1 MYLLLH
7 ASTSADNHSKN
18 RPKVCLFR
26 SCVKRDF
33 PLHLPALRGQAH
45 PLSEGDQIGLV
56 DQFNRRVGRSRR
68 TKKGVNPSLHGRGGP
83 SLPHG
88 SGERHSGASS
98 RKGFRRGRQCGH
110 HRPQRPCR
118 TWSER
123 PTSPRRPI
131 GCAALRTTARAGARR
146 CVSGAGGPSDP
157 AGLAKRSAGSR
168 LSGFE
173 TVPGLAGAGGSRGR
187 DFDRIDVTP
196 PGAILHFRVDGGP
209 VLFHNRRA

>member
-68 TKKGVNPSLHGRGGP
+68 TKKRGNPPPWTRRALPPPWVWRMSHGVEL
-83 SLPHG
+83 
-88 SGERHSGASS
+88 
-98 RKGFRRGRQCGH
+98 
-110 HRPQRPCR
+110 
-118 TWSER
+118 
-123 PTSPRRPI
+123 
-131 GCAALRTTARAGARR
+131 
-146 CVSGAGGPSDP
+146 VSGRAS
-157 AGLAKRSAGSR
+157 GLEG
-168 LSGFE
+168 
-173 TVPGLAGAGGSRGR
+173 
-187 DFDRIDVTP
+187 
-196 PGAILHFRVDGGP
+196 
-209 VLFHNRRA
+209 